1 MDCTFEHWCREGNSG
16 LPTPQVALKSAVG
29 VARVEAEIAR
39 LDYLGVA
46 VHKYKVCVVAR
57 TLERLLQEL
66 VAPEI
71 LKIQRT
77 SIGKSLSR
85 VLFSTCPVFQV
96 VFGR

>member
-1 MDCTFEHWCREGNSG
+1 MCREGHRG

-57 TLERLLQEL
+57 TLERLVQEL

-71 LKIQRT
+71 LKSQCT
-77 SIGKSLSR
+77 STVTR
-85 VLFSTCPVFQV
+85 
-96 VFGR
+96 

>member
-1 MDCTFEHWCREGNSG
+1 MDCTFENLCREGNCR
-16 LPTPQVALKSAVG
+16 LPTLQVALKSAVG

-57 TLERLLQEL
+57 TLERLVQEL

-71 LKIQRT
+71 LKSQCT
-77 SIGKSLSR
+77 STVTR
-85 VLFSTCPVFQV
+85 
-96 VFGR
+96 